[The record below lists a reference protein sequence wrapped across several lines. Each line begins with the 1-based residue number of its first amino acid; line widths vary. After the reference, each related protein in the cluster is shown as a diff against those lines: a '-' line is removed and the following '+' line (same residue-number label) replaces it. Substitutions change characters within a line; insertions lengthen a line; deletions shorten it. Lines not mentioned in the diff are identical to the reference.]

1 MIYFNMYLT
10 EQLVKIVTLKDN
22 FFFGVFVSNNRKKK
36 KMLEDKL
43 TARIKLI
50 NKNRAAYI
58 LLSLLASI
66 SMIASPTLSG
76 QDFTGDEIIQKVD
89 ELLTTQTAHAKMKM
103 TIETTSGQKRTFVY
117 ESWTKDEGEKNLIRY
132 LEPSRVKDQAVLMLN
147 NANDIWM
154 FFPRTQRVRKLATHA
169 KKQKM
174 QGSDFSY
181 EDMGGG
187 GEFEEDFEA
196 KRLQDEQKNGHDCY
210 KVELTR
216 KPESG
221 ISYSR
226 LLIWVI
232 KENFYP
238 IVIEYYDEE
247 DPTYLQK
254 TLTQSDIQVIDGI
267 PTAKKMV
274 MRNLNDQTQTV
285 MEVIEIK
292 YDVELD
298 DRLFTERS
306 LKR

>member
-1 MIYFNMYLT
+1 MIEKAKKATQKRAVFIAVILFMTVPLITPFSLPFQDLT
-10 EQLVKIVTLKDN
+10 GKD
-22 FFFGVFVSNNRKKK
+22 
-36 KMLEDKL
+36 
-43 TARIKLI
+43 
-50 NKNRAAYI
+50 
-58 LLSLLASI
+58 
-66 SMIASPTLSG
+66 
-76 QDFTGDEIIQKVD
+76 IIQKVD
-89 ELLTTQTAHAKMKM
+89 DLLTTQTAYAKMKM
-103 TIETTSGQKRTFVY
+103 TIETTSGQKRTFLY

-154 FFPRTQRVRKLATHA
+154 FFPRTQRVRKLATHS

-247 DPTYLQK
+247 DSTYLQK
-254 TLTQSDIQVIDGI
+254 TLTQSDIKVIDGI

-274 MRNLNDQTQTV
+274 MQNLNDQTQTV
-285 MEVIEIK
+285 MEVVEIK

-298 DRLFTERS
+298 DRMFTERS

>member
-1 MIYFNMYLT
+1 MT
-10 EQLVKIVTLKDN
+10 TKE
-22 FFFGVFVSNNRKKK
+22 KKSY
-36 KMLEDKL
+36 
-43 TARIKLI
+43 I
-50 NKNRAAYI
+50 NKAA
-58 LLSLLASI
+58 LASFI
-66 SMIASPTLSG
+66 LITAVVLIAASHFPSQEL
-76 QDFTGDEIIQKVD
+76 TGEEIIQNVD
-89 ELLTTQTAHAKMKM
+89 DLLTTQTAYAKMKM

-117 ESWTKDEGEKNLIRY
+117 ESWMKDEGEKNLIRY

-154 FFPRTQRVRKLATHA
+154 FFPRTQRIRKLATQA

-196 KRLQDEQKNGHDCY
+196 TRLRDEQKNGHDCY

-216 KPESG
+216 KPDSD

-254 TLTQSDIQVIDGI
+254 TLTQSNIEVIDGI

-274 MRNLNDQTQTV
+274 MKNLNDQTQTV
-285 MEVIEIK
+285 MEVVEIK

-298 DRLFTERS
+298 DRMFTERN

>member
-1 MIYFNMYLT
+1 M
-10 EQLVKIVTLKDN
+10 E
-22 FFFGVFVSNNRKKK
+22 
-36 KMLEDKL
+36 EDKMKEKSKQKEINRVILFSLIVIFLSASFVL
-43 TARIKLI
+43 TA
-50 NKNRAAYI
+50 
-58 LLSLLASI
+58 SS
-66 SMIASPTLSG
+66 SSG
-76 QDFTGDEIIQKVD
+76 QDLTGEEIIQKVD
-89 ELLTTQTAHAKMKM
+89 DLLTTQTAHAKMKM
-103 TIETTSGQKRTFVY
+103 TIETTSGQKRAFVY

-181 EDMGGG
+181 EDMGSE
-187 GEFEEDFEA
+187 GEFKEDFEA
-196 KRLQDEQKNGHDCY
+196 KRLEDEEKNGHDCY

-216 KPESG
+216 KPDSD

-232 KENFYP
+232 KENYYP
-238 IVIEYYDEE
+238 IVIEYYDEK

-254 TLTQSDIQVIDGI
+254 TLTQSDIEVIDGI
-267 PTAKKMV
+267 PTAKNMV

-285 MEVIEIK
+285 MEIIEIE

-298 DRLFTERS
+298 DSLFTERS

>member
-1 MIYFNMYLT
+1 LKEKSKQKNSYRGLFLLFALLT
-10 EQLVKIVTLKDN
+10 A
-22 FFFGVFVSNNRKKK
+22 GVF
-36 KMLEDKL
+36 L
-43 TARIKLI
+43 TW
-50 NKNRAAYI
+50 
-58 LLSLLASI
+58 
-66 SMIASPTLSG
+66 SPFLG
-76 QDFTGDEIIQKVD
+76 QNLTGDEIIQKVD

-187 GEFEEDFEA
+187 GEFEEDFKA
-196 KRLQDEQKNGHDCY
+196 KRLDDEEKNGHDCY
-210 KVELTR
+210 KVELIR
-216 KPESG
+216 KPDKD

-238 IVIEYYDEE
+238 IVIEYYDEK

-274 MRNLNDQTQTV
+274 MKNLNDQTQTV
-285 MEVIEIK
+285 MEVKEIE
-292 YDVELD
+292 YEVELD
-298 DRLFTERS
+298 DRLFTERN

>member
-1 MIYFNMYLT
+1 MTTFLFAFRLELMEHKMEKDKMKEKSKQNKIKMIILFSL
-10 EQLVKIVTLKDN
+10 IV
-22 FFFGVFVSNNRKKK
+22 
-36 KMLEDKL
+36 
-43 TARIKLI
+43 
-50 NKNRAAYI
+50 I
-58 LLSLLASI
+58 LLS
-66 SMIASPTLSG
+66 ASPILTASSTSG
-76 QDFTGDEIIQKVD
+76 QDLTGEEIIQKVD
-89 ELLTTQTAHAKMKM
+89 DLLTTQSAHAKMKM
-103 TIETTSGQKRTFVY
+103 TIETTSGQKRTFIY

-132 LEPSRVKDQAVLMLN
+132 LEPSRVKDQAVLMLH

-196 KRLQDEQKNGHDCY
+196 KRLEDEEKNGHDCY

-216 KPESG
+216 KPDSD

-232 KENFYP
+232 KENYYP
-238 IVIEYYDEE
+238 IVIEYFDET
-247 DPTYLQK
+247 DPSYLQK
-254 TLTQSDIQVIDGI
+254 TLTQSDIEVIDGI
-267 PTAKKMV
+267 PTAKNMV

-285 MEVIEIK
+285 MEIIDIE

-306 LKR
+306 LKK

>member
-1 MIYFNMYLT
+1 MKEKSKQSKISR
-10 EQLVKIVTLKDN
+10 VKLFSSIVIILSASS
-22 FFFGVFVSNNRKKK
+22 V
-36 KMLEDKL
+36 L
-43 TARIKLI
+43 TA
-50 NKNRAAYI
+50 
-58 LLSLLASI
+58 SS
-66 SMIASPTLSG
+66 SSG
-76 QDFTGDEIIQKVD
+76 QDLTGEEIIQKVD
-89 ELLTTQTAHAKMKM
+89 DLLTTQTAHAKMKM

-181 EDMGGG
+181 EDMGSG
-187 GEFEEDFEA
+187 GEFKEDFEA
-196 KRLQDEQKNGHDCY
+196 KRLEDEEKEGRDCY
-210 KVELTR
+210 KVELNR
-216 KPESG
+216 KPDSD

-232 KENFYP
+232 KENYYP
-238 IVIEYYDEE
+238 IVIKYYDEK

-254 TLTQSDIQVIDGI
+254 TLTQSNIEVIDGI
-267 PTAKKMV
+267 PTAKNMV

-285 MEVIEIK
+285 MEIIDIE

-298 DRLFTERS
+298 DSLFTERS

>member
-1 MIYFNMYLT
+1 MEDKRKEGKMKQKSKQNKINRVIVFSMI
-10 EQLVKIVTLKDN
+10 
-22 FFFGVFVSNNRKKK
+22 FFF
-36 KMLEDKL
+36 
-43 TARIKLI
+43 
-50 NKNRAAYI
+50 
-58 LLSLLASI
+58 LS
-66 SMIASPTLSG
+66 ASPFFSAPSFSG
-76 QDFTGDEIIQKVD
+76 QDLTGEEIIQKVD
-89 ELLTTQTAHAKMKM
+89 DLLTTQSAHAKMKM

-117 ESWTKDEGEKNLIRY
+117 ESWAKDEGEKNLIRY
-132 LEPSRVKDQAVLMLN
+132 VEPSRVKDQAVLMLN

-181 EDMGGG
+181 EDMGSG
-187 GEFEEDFEA
+187 GEFKEDFAA
-196 KRLQDEQKNGHDCY
+196 KRLEDEEKNDHDCY

-216 KPESG
+216 KPDSD

-232 KENFYP
+232 KENYYP
-238 IVIEYYDEE
+238 IVIEYYDEK

-254 TLTQSDIQVIDGI
+254 TLTQSNIEVIDGI
-267 PTAKKMV
+267 PTAKNMV

-285 MEVIEIK
+285 MEILEIE
-292 YDVELD
+292 YDVDLD